1 MKDKYRTKRAIVY
14 LYVCTGDSDN
24 YSSKSSKDI
33 FEVKEK
39 MMKYQQKDGIEGE
52 RERERDCFFWRQFS
66 SKTLED
72 FRTLNR
78 VGLNCSTEYDNHACV
93 ICLLQL
99 WPSKL

>member
-14 LYVCTGDSDN
+14 LYVCTGDLRSDN
-24 YSSKSSKDI
+24 CSSKSSKDI

-52 RERERDCFFWRQFS
+52 RDWFFWRQFS

-72 FRTLNR
+72 
-78 VGLNCSTEYDNHACV
+78 
-93 ICLLQL
+93 
-99 WPSKL
+99 